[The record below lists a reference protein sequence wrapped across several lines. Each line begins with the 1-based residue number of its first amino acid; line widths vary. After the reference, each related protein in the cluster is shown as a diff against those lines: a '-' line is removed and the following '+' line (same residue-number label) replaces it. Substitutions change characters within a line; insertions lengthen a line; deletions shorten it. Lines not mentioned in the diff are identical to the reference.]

1 MKSWCAD
8 FANSRVGTVTTEP
21 IAIPTLGLQAGER
34 VRAVAAPI
42 ICVIAAL
49 LVTGVLLA
57 LLGADPIFAYKT
69 LVMGGIG
76 SPQALSDTLAKMIPI
91 ALIAFGVMLTFR
103 CGLWNVGGEGQFYSG
118 AIAATITGI
127 VVDAP
132 AIVLIPLEIIAG
144 VIAGCLTAYVPAI
157 LKARLHANEI
167 LVTLMLN
174 YVPVYLALYVIQ
186 GPFSHG
192 LAAKTQD
199 IHAAGELPWLIVG
212 SLRLLVGSLRLHAG
226 LIFVLVSVIS
236 VSLLIHRTTFGYK
249 IRAIGSNPKAAQAAG
264 IDVVSTQFWTF
275 LIAGGFG
282 GLAGM
287 IQVAAVHHNLLEGM
301 SAGFGFTA
309 IVTALLGRLQ
319 PVGILIASFGFAAL
333 VVGGDSMQRIA
344 KIESSTVFVIEGL
357 ILLFLLAGRV
367 IGREQM
373 QIG

>member
-1 MKSWCAD
+1 
-8 FANSRVGTVTTEP
+8 VTTEP
-21 IAIPTLGLQAGER
+21 IAIASPTVRIREG
-34 VRAVAAPI
+34 VRAVATPV
-42 ICVIAAL
+42 ICVAAAL
-49 LVTGVLLA
+49 LTTGLLLA
-57 LLGADPIFAYKT
+57 LLGADPIFAFKT
-69 LVMGGIG
+69 LLLGGLG

-118 AIAATITGI
+118 AIAAAITGI
-127 VVDAP
+127 SVDAP
-132 AIVLIPLEIIAG
+132 AALLIPLEMLAGIA
-144 VIAGCLTAYVPAI
+144 AGCLTAYVPAV

-192 LAAKTQD
+192 LAAKTLD

-212 SLRLLVGSLRLHAG
+212 GLRLHAG
-226 LIFVLVSVIS
+226 LILVLVSV
-236 VSLLIHRTTFGYK
+236 VAVGVLVERTTFGYR
-249 IRAIGSNPKAAQAAG
+249 IRAVGSNVQAARAAG
-264 IDVVSTQFWTF
+264 IDPVRTQFVAF

-309 IVTALLGRLQ
+309 IVAALLGRLQ
-319 PVGILIASFGFAAL
+319 AVGTLIASFGFAAL
-333 VVGGDSMQRIA
+333 VVGGDSMQRVA

>member
-1 MKSWCAD
+1 M
-8 FANSRVGTVTTEP
+8 TTEP
-21 IAIPTLGLQAGER
+21 LAVSAPPRETVR
-34 VRAVAAPI
+34 VVAAPL

-57 LLGADPIFAYKT
+57 LLGADPIFAFKT
-69 LVMGGIG
+69 LVLGGIG
-76 SPQALSDTLAKMIPI
+76 SPQALSDTIAKTIPI

-103 CGLWNVGGEGQFYSG
+103 CGLWNIGGEGQFYSG
-118 AIAATITGI
+118 AIAAAIIGI

-132 AIVLIPLEIIAG
+132 AALLIPLEIAAG
-144 VIAGCLTAYVPAI
+144 VIAGCATAYVPAV

-174 YVPVYLALYVIQ
+174 YVPVYLVLYVIQ

-192 LAAKTQD
+192 LAAKTLD
-199 IHAAGELPWLIVG
+199 IHSAGELPWLIVSG
-212 SLRLLVGSLRLHAG
+212 LRLHAG
-226 LIFVLVSVIS
+226 LIFVLIS
-236 VSLLIHRTTFGYK
+236 VVVVSILINRMTFGYK
-249 IRAIGSNPKAAQAAG
+249 IRAIGSNIHAAQAAG
-264 IDVVSTQFWTF
+264 IDVVRTQFWTF

-301 SAGFGFTA
+301 SAGYGFTA
-309 IVTALLGRLQ
+309 IVAALLGRLQ
-319 PVGILIASFGFAAL
+319 PVGTLIASFGFAAL
-333 VVGGDSMQRIA
+333 VVGGDSMQRVA

>member
-1 MKSWCAD
+1 
-8 FANSRVGTVTTEP
+8 VTTKP
-21 IAIPTLGLQAGER
+21 LAIFAPPQDI
-34 VRAVAAPI
+34 VRAVAAPL

-57 LLGADPIFAYKT
+57 LLGADPIFAFKT
-69 LVMGGIG
+69 LVLGGIG
-76 SPQALSDTLAKMIPI
+76 SPQALSDTIAKTIPI

-103 CGLWNVGGEGQFYSG
+103 CGLWNIGGEGQFYSG
-118 AIAATITGI
+118 AIAAAIVGI
-127 VVDAP
+127 VVDASAP
-132 AIVLIPLEIIAG
+132 LLIPLEIAAG
-144 VIAGCLTAYVPAI
+144 VIAGCATAYVPAI

-192 LAAKTQD
+192 LAAKTLN
-199 IHAAGELPWLIVG
+199 INSAGELPWLIVG
-212 SLRLLVGSLRLHAG
+212 GLRLHAG
-226 LIFVLVSVIS
+226 LIFVLMSVVVVSI
-236 VSLLIHRTTFGYK
+236 LINRMTFGYK
-249 IRAIGSNPKAAQAAG
+249 IRAIGSNIHAAQAAG
-264 IDVVSTQFWTF
+264 IDVVRTQFWTF

-301 SAGFGFTA
+301 SAGYGFTA
-309 IVTALLGRLQ
+309 IVAALLGRLQ
-319 PVGILIASFGFAAL
+319 PVGTLIASFGFAAL
-333 VVGGDSMQRIA
+333 VVGGDSMQRVA

-373 QIG
+373 QLG

>member
-1 MKSWCAD
+1 
-8 FANSRVGTVTTEP
+8 
-21 IAIPTLGLQAGER
+21 
-34 VRAVAAPI
+34 
-42 ICVIAAL
+42 
-49 LVTGVLLA
+49 
-57 LLGADPIFAYKT
+57 
-69 LVMGGIG
+69 
-76 SPQALSDTLAKMIPI
+76 MIT
-91 ALIAFGVMLTFR
+91 LTFR

-333 VVGGDSMQRIA
+333 VVGETRCSGSQRSKARRFSSSRGSFSCSSWPDVSSVANRCSSAERREHAKLLPGDDFLYCACSRRA
-344 KIESSTVFVIEGL
+344 FAS
-357 ILLFLLAGRV
+357 LLR
-367 IGREQM
+367 
-373 QIG
+373 

>member
-21 IAIPTLGLQAGER
+21 IAIPCPGFQAGEK
-34 VRAVAAPI
+34 VRAVATPI

-69 LVMGGIG
+69 LVIGGIG

-118 AIAATITGI
+118 AIAAAITGI

-199 IHAAGELPWLIVG
+199 IHPAGELPWLI
-212 SLRLLVGSLRLHAG
+212 VGSLRLHAG
-226 LIFVLVSVIS
+226 LIFVLVSVIAVS
-236 VSLLIHRTTFGYK
+236 VLIHRTTFGYE

-264 IDVVSTQFWTF
+264 IDVVSTQFRTF

-287 IQVAAVHHNLLEGM
+287 IQVAAAHHNLLEGM

-309 IVTALLGRLQ
+309 IVAALLGRLQ